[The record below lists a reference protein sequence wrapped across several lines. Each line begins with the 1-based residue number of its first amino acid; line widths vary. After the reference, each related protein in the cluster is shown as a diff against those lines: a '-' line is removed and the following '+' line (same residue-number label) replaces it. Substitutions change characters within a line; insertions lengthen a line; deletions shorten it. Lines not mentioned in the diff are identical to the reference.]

1 MSARLLPIG
10 LLLLVA
16 LTGCGSRD
24 TASGQAAELPSEC
37 NADAVQNM
45 RGQFASAETVEQTRL
60 KAGAE
65 KVRVLAPGDRA
76 TMDFN
81 PQRLNIDIDEAEMIQ
96 RLSCG

>member
-24 TASGQAAELPSEC
+24 TADVQAAQAPSEC
-37 NADAVQNM
+37 NADAVKNM
-45 RGQFASAETVEQTRL
+45 LGQFASADTVEQTRL
-60 KAGAE
+60 QAGAD

-81 PQRLNIDIDEAEMIQ
+81 PQRLNIEIDEAEMIQ
-96 RLSCG
+96 RFSCG

>member
-1 MSARLLPIG
+1 MFARLLPTG

-24 TASGQAAELPSEC
+24 AATESAAQAPSEC
-37 NADAVQNM
+37 NADAVQNL

-60 KAGAE
+60 EAGAE

-81 PQRLNIDIDEAEMIQ
+81 PQRLNIDIDESEVIL
-96 RLSCG
+96 RLTCG